1 MQVQKMADLPADRLI
16 PEPPFTSV
24 GLDVFG
30 PWTIVTRRTRG
41 GCSQS
46 KRWAVLFTC
55 MSTRAVHIELIETMS
70 TDSFINAL
78 RRFFAIRGPAK
89 MLRSDRGTNFTGAC
103 KELDLEKENSGVG
116 KYLQGRGCSWIFNP
130 PHASH
135 MGGSWERL
143 IGIARRI
150 LDTMLSQTEST
161 RLTHEV
167 LSTFMAEVTAIINGR
182 PLVPISTDPD
192 CPVVLTPAML
202 ITQKVCAVSAPSGN
216 FSTGQLFGKQWKHV
230 QHLADT
236 FWKRWKGQ
244 YLPTLQSRSKWTE
257 NRPNVREG
265 DVVLL
270 KDPEA
275 SRNEW
280 PMGLIIKTF
289 PSRDMKVRK
298 VEVKV
303 VQNGTVKVFLRPV
316 SEVIVLLS
324 ETE

>member
-1 MQVQKMADLPADRLI
+1 MQIQKMADLPADRVA
-16 PEPPFTSV
+16 PEPPFTTV

-41 GCSQS
+41 GCSQN

-70 TDSFINAL
+70 ADSFINAL
-78 RRFFAIRGPAK
+78 RRLFSIRGPAK
-89 MLRSDRGTNFTGAC
+89 FLRSDRGTNFVGAC
-103 KELDLEKENSGVG
+103 KELGLNSGNKAVG
-116 KYLQGRGCSWIFNP
+116 KYLQGKGCVWTFNP

-143 IGIARRI
+143 IGVARRI
-150 LDTMLSQTEST
+150 LDAMLLRTEQT

-167 LSTFMAEVTAIINGR
+167 LCTFMAEVMAIINAR

-192 CPVVLTPAML
+192 SPAVLTPAML
-202 ITQKVCAVSAPSGN
+202 ITQKMSAVSAPLGN
-216 FSTGQLFGKQWKHV
+216 FSSGQLFGKQWKHV

-236 FWKRWKGQ
+236 FWKRWKGE
-244 YLPTLQSRSKWTE
+244 YLSTLQSRAKWTVT
-257 NRPNVREG
+257 RPNVKEG

-270 KDPEA
+270 KDSQA

-280 PMGLIIKTF
+280 PMGLIVKTF
-289 PSRDMKVRK
+289 PSSDKKVRK
-298 VEVKV
+298 VEVRTVKD
-303 VQNGTVKVFLRPV
+303 GTVKMFLRPV
-316 SEVIVLLS
+316 SEIVVLLS